1 MIPASY
7 VSPSRLPCL
16 KRKSNKPTTPTPP
29 TRPPLP
35 PARKWLFRFTAL
47 LLPFLALALVE
58 LGLRVISYGH
68 DPAFFKVEST
78 ADGKQLLV
86 HNDHF
91 TRRFFPPE
99 LARWPETVRF
109 AATKPTEVQRIF
121 ILGESAAM
129 GDPQPSV
136 GASRYLEVLLR
147 EKFPGQK
154 FELINLGITA
164 INSHVILPIA
174 QDVAARGQGD
184 LWLIYMG
191 NNEMVG
197 PFGAATVFGSR
208 APPLSAVRFNLALQK
223 TRLGQLAVSGL
234 RNLGGKPANA
244 TWGGMKMFLQNQI
257 PPNDARRETVY
268 QNFAHNLRDIVA
280 AGQERGVKIVL
291 STMAV
296 NLRDF
301 PPFGSMLNS
310 NLPATDQAQFESLFA
325 EAKALQA
332 SNHPAAAAQRF
343 EQAARIEPHFAE
355 LQFRWAQCLLAATNT
370 SAARDHFQQACDA
383 DALPF
388 RADTRING
396 AIRTL
401 AKELAGDG
409 FVLCDAEAALSQAAP
424 AGIAGDESF
433 FEHVHF
439 NFDGNYR
446 LARAW
451 AEQVANLL
459 PEELQRKAATGWA
472 GQEACEKAIGLSD
485 WNRGFVI
492 SAVMARMGQPPLAMQ
507 FNNPA
512 RLQALQQQL
521 DALRERQ
528 RAPDR
533 LTQAQKDFEAAIAR
547 APTDALLHENFAN
560 FLEASGDNPRA
571 LAEYRK
577 MTELLPGDF
586 YGSLQAGRMLREA
599 GRYAEAEPLLR
610 SARASRPSLPEPYF
624 ELGVALVSAG
634 KSAEAL
640 ENFTRAVAMRPT
652 EGKHLMY
659 QAKALAQLNRHPEAI
674 EIYRE
679 ATRLHPNSWEAHF
692 ELAGELATAG
702 QVAAALQEY
711 QEVVRLNPRH
721 AVSRINL
728 GVVLV
733 RQNRLSE
740 AIQQFDAALALE
752 PGNAAA
758 RDYLSQVTRRNQR
771 R

>member
-1 MIPASY
+1 M
-7 VSPSRLPCL
+7 SPG
-16 KRKSNKPTTPTPP
+16 
-29 TRPPLP
+29 
-35 PARKWLFRFTAL
+35 RKWLFRLAAL
-47 LLPFLALALVE
+47 SLPFIALALVE
-58 LGLRVISYGH
+58 LVLRAVGYGY
-68 DPAFFKVEST
+68 DTAFFKAEREVG
-78 ADGKQLLV
+78 GKRILV

-109 AATKPTEVQRIF
+109 APEKPADVYRIF

-136 GASRYLEVLLR
+136 GASRYLDVLLR

-208 APPLSAVRFNLALQK
+208 APPLSAVRFNLAIQK
-223 TRLGQLAVSGL
+223 LRLGQLAVAGL

-244 TWGGMKMFLQNQI
+244 TWGGMRMFLQNQI
-257 PPNDARRETVY
+257 PPDDPRRETVY
-268 QNFAHNLRDIVA
+268 QNFARNLQDIVA
-280 AGQERGVKIVL
+280 AGQGSGAKIVL

-310 NLPATDQAQFESLFA
+310 NLPAAERARFEKLYA
-325 EAKALQA
+325 EALAWQTNRPPVEAALKFQ
-332 SNHPAAAAQRF
+332 AAA
-343 EQAARIEPHFAE
+343 EIEARFAE
-355 LQFRWAQCLLAATNT
+355 LQFRWAQCLLAGTN
-370 SAARDHFQQACDA
+370 SGAAREHFQLACDV

-388 RADTRING
+388 RADTRINA
-396 AIRTL
+396 AIRAL
-401 AKELAGDG
+401 AREQAASGL
-409 FVLCDAEAALSQAAP
+409 VLCDAEAALAQAARD
-424 AGIAGDESF
+424 GIAGDESF

-451 AEQVANLL
+451 AEQVEAAL
-459 PEELQRKAATGWA
+459 PVELRRVSVAGWTEQA
-472 GQEACEKAIGLSD
+472 ACERAIGLSD
-485 WNRGFVI
+485 WNRSFVI

-521 DALRERQ
+521 AELNERQ
-528 RAPDR
+528 RDSNVLAR
-533 LTQAQKDFEAAIAR
+533 ARSDFVAAIAR
-547 APTDALLHENFAN
+547 EPADVMLHENFAN
-560 FLEASGDNPRA
+560 FCEAIGDDRLA
-571 LAEYRK
+571 LTEYLK

-586 YGSLQAGRMLREA
+586 YGSLQAGRLLREA
-599 GRYAEAEPLLR
+599 GRFTEAEPLLR
-610 SARASRPSLPEPYF
+610 SARASRPALPEPYY
-624 ELGVALVSAG
+624 ELGIVLVAIERH
-634 KSAEAL
+634 AEAL
-640 ENFTRAVAMRPT
+640 ENFSRAVAMRPT
-652 EGKHLMY
+652 EGNYLMR
-659 QAKALAQLNRHPEAI
+659 QARTLVQLGRRAEAI
-674 EIYRE
+674 PVYRE
-679 ATRLHPNSWEAHF
+679 TTRLHPRSWEARF
-692 ELAGELATAG
+692 ELAGELVAAN
-702 QVAAALQEY
+702 QVAAALPEY
-711 QEVVRLNPRH
+711 AEAVRLNPRH
-721 AVSRINL
+721 AVTRINY

-733 RQNRLSE
+733 RENRMGE
-740 AIQQFDAALALE
+740 AIQQFETALAIE
-752 PGNAAA
+752 PGNAIA
-758 RDYLSQVTRRNQR
+758 RNYLEQVTQR
-771 R
+771 RGGQR